1 MVAMAEKDGK
11 VSGTVNGILQ
21 CGLGGQKLSNGEKKR
36 LLSKMRTH
44 FRAFADLLVVILIK
58 IPQGL

>member
-11 VSGTVNGILQ
+11 VSGIENGILQ